1 MKESNIYRSFD
12 FDFGG
17 YSMWIATVYLNE
29 NITMFEYD
37 PEEEAKEA
45 FEKIQGC
52 KIITQIVYFN
62 DNLL

>member
-1 MKESNIYRSFD
+1 
-12 FDFGG
+12 
-17 YSMWIATVYLNE
+17 MWITTVYLNE

-37 PEEEAKEA
+37 SEEEAKEA
-45 FEKIQGC
+45 FEKILGC